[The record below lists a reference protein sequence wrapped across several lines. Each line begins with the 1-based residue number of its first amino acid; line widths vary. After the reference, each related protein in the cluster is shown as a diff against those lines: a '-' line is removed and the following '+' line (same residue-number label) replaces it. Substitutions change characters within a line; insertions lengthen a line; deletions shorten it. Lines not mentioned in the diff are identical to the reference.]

1 MEIVEEEAD
10 SAAAVERRRRRRR
23 RRRRSSSG
31 GFGSSFKPKPV
42 EVGKEYDVTI
52 SDTSR
57 RGEGIAKIDGFV
69 IFVAG
74 AKQGQSARI
83 KVTRVTDRFAT
94 GEVVN
99 GAAKTET
106 TSESADSSSE
116 EQPASVTARV
126 LTPILVAPSRAPGI
140 PLFFVL

>member
-1 MEIVEEEAD
+1 MGENRM
-10 SAAAVERRRRRRR
+10 SYGNRSGGRGGFGGGSRGGGGGYGG
-23 RRRRSSSG
+23 RSST

-74 AKQGQSARI
+74 AKQGQSAKI
-83 KVTRVTDRFAT
+83 KITRVTDRFAT
-94 GEVVN
+94 GEVVT
-99 GAAKTET
+99 GAAMGMGEA
-106 TSESADSSSE
+106 TSESADSGE
-116 EQPASVTARV
+116 EPAQA
-126 LTPILVAPSRAPGI
+126 
-140 PLFFVL
+140 

>member
-1 MEIVEEEAD
+1 M
-10 SAAAVERRRRRRR
+10 SYGNRSGGRGGYGSSRGGGYGGSGGRS
-23 RRRRSSSG
+23 SSSG

-74 AKQGQSARI
+74 AKQGQSAKI
-83 KVTRVTDRFAT
+83 KITRVTDRFAT
-94 GEVVN
+94 GEVVT
-99 GAAKTET
+99 GGSAGMTEAA
-106 TSESADSSSE
+106 SESSGSE
-116 EQPASVTARV
+116 EQPEA
-126 LTPILVAPSRAPGI
+126 
-140 PLFFVL
+140 

>member
-1 MEIVEEEAD
+1 M
-10 SAAAVERRRRRRR
+10 SYGNRSGGRGGFGGGSRGGGSGGGGGGYGG
-23 RRRRSSSG
+23 RSSS

-94 GEVVN
+94 GEVVT
-99 GAAKTET
+99 GSGSAEA
-106 TSESADSSSE
+106 TSESADSGE
-116 EQPASVTARV
+116 EQPQA
-126 LTPILVAPSRAPGI
+126 
-140 PLFFVL
+140 

>member
-1 MEIVEEEAD
+1 M
-10 SAAAVERRRRRRR
+10 SYGNRGGRGGFGGGSRSGGGGGGGGGYGG
-23 RRRRSSSG
+23 RSSS

-83 KVTRVTDRFAT
+83 KVTRVSNRYAT
-94 GEVVN
+94 GQVVE
-99 GAAKTET
+99 GSSTTAAA
-106 TSESADSSSE
+106 TSESTEKSE
-116 EQPASVTARV
+116 EQ
-126 LTPILVAPSRAPGI
+126 
-140 PLFFVL
+140 

>member
-1 MEIVEEEAD
+1 M
-10 SAAAVERRRRRRR
+10 SYGNRGGRGGFGGSRGGSGGGYGGR
-23 RRRRSSSG
+23 SSG

-99 GAAKTET
+99 GSGGSGAAAATTT
-106 TSESADSSSE
+106 TSE
-116 EQPASVTARV
+116 PAEGSGDQRQE
-126 LTPILVAPSRAPGI
+126 
-140 PLFFVL
+140 

>member
-1 MEIVEEEAD
+1 M
-10 SAAAVERRRRRRR
+10 SYGNRGGRGGFGGGGYGGR
-23 RRRRSSSG
+23 SSG
-31 GFGSSFKPKPV
+31 GFGTSFKPKPV

-94 GEVVN
+94 GEVVTG
-99 GAAKTET
+99 GAGAPMTEAAPAET
-106 TSESADSSSE
+106 AGSE
-116 EQPASVTARV
+116 EQPQA
-126 LTPILVAPSRAPGI
+126 
-140 PLFFVL
+140 